1 MKRGRREF
9 VKSLAGAA
17 VLARGSY
24 AAARAPE
31 GPSMNTTRTYDI
43 AVIGAGV
50 FGAWSAYHLQQAGKS
65 VALVDAY
72 GPANSRASSGGES
85 RIIRMGY
92 GPNEL
97 YTRWS
102 MRSLELWKA
111 FFLRVG
117 KPLFHRTGVLWMMHE
132 NDQYSL
138 DSLAMLQKLSVPHQ
152 KLTRSE
158 LEKSYPQIDFGPV
171 TWGLLEPESGALMA
185 RRAVQAVVDEIV
197 RSGGEYRLGAIAQPK
212 GQKTLAAVTT
222 RSGETVSAGSFVF
235 ACGPWLPKVFPDL
248 LEGRIRPTRQEV
260 FFFGI
265 PPGDTRFSPPAMP
278 VWIDMSSEFYGFPDL
293 ESRGVKI
300 ALDRHGPA
308 HDPDT
313 TSRVVTPEHLREVR
327 QFLAQRFPAL
337 KDAPVVETRVCQYE
351 NTSNGDFLIDRH
363 PDFDNVWLVGG
374 GSGHG
379 FKHGPALGE
388 YVARLVTHGGATEPR
403 FSLATKG
410 KVAER
415 AVF

>member
-1 MKRGRREF
+1 MKKGRREF

-17 VLARGSY
+17 VIAPG
-24 AAARAPE
+24 AAASRFPQ
-31 GPSMNTTRTYDI
+31 GPTMETAKPYDI

-50 FGAWSAYHLQQAGKS
+50 FGAWSAYHLQRAGKK

-102 MRSLELWKA
+102 IRSLELWKG
-111 FFLRVG
+111 FFARAG
-117 KPLFHRTGVLWMMHE
+117 KPLFHRTGVFWMMHE
-132 NDQYSL
+132 GDQYSL
-138 DSLAMLQKLSVPHQ
+138 DSLAMLQKLKVPHQ
-152 KLTRSE
+152 RLTRPE
-158 LEKSYPQIDFGPV
+158 LEKTYPQIDFGTV
-171 TWGLLEPESGALMA
+171 AWGILEPESGALMA
-185 RRAVQAVVDEIV
+185 RRAVQAVVDEVV
-197 RSGGEYRLGAIAQPK
+197 RNGGEYRVGAITQPR
-212 GQKTLAAVTT
+212 GQKSVAMVTT
-222 RSGETVSAGSFVF
+222 GTGETISAGIYIF
-235 ACGPWLPKVFPDL
+235 ACGPWLPKIFPDL
-248 LEGRIRPTRQEV
+248 LGGRIRPTRQEV

-265 PPGDTRFSPPAMP
+265 PPGDKRFSPPAMP
-278 VWIDMSSEFYGFPDL
+278 VWIDLTNEYYGFPDL
-293 ESRGVKI
+293 ESRGFKI
-300 ALDRHGPA
+300 ALDRHGPP
-308 HDPDT
+308 HDPDST
-313 TSRVVTPEHLREVR
+313 NRVVSPEQLREVR
-327 QFLAQRFPAL
+327 EILGKRFPGL

-388 YVARLVTHGGATEPR
+388 YVARLVTQGATTEHR
-403 FSLATKG
+403 FSLATKE
-410 KVAER
+410 KVDAR
-415 AVF
+415 SVF